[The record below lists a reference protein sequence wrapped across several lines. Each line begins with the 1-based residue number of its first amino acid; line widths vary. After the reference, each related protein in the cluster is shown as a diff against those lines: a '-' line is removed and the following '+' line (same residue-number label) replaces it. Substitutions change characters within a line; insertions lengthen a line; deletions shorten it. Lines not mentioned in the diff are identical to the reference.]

1 MSRLRANK
9 TVKTRSFVA
18 CAVGGTIYVLP
29 VEEVQEIVQ
38 PMALTQL
45 PHAPPGIIGAVEH
58 RDEVVPILDL
68 SARLGL
74 GPTTDAKSKWVL
86 VRGYGKTLGIVVG
99 QVLEVFEIVESSIR
113 PAPQVGDVAAR
124 AASSVL
130 NYRTKMAFVLS
141 MESIAKLADVILQ
154 ESESA

>member
-1 MSRLRANK
+1 MSRLRSSK
-9 TVKTRSFVA
+9 TVRTRSFVA

-58 RDEVVPILDL
+58 REEVVPILDL
-68 SARLGL
+68 AARLGW
-74 GPTTDAKSKWVL
+74 GQTTDSKSKWVL
-86 VRGYGKTLGIVVG
+86 VRGHGKTLGIVVA
-99 QVLEVFEIVESSIR
+99 QVLEVFEIAESSIR
-113 PAPQVGDVAAR
+113 PAPELGDVAAR
-124 AASSVL
+124 AATSVL

-141 MESIAKLADVILQ
+141 MESIAKLADVALR

>member
-1 MSRLRANK
+1 VSRLRSSK
-9 TVKTRSFVA
+9 TVRTRSFVA

-58 RDEVVPILDL
+58 REEVVPILDL
-68 SARLGL
+68 AARLGW
-74 GPTTDAKSKWVL
+74 GQTTDSKSKWVL
-86 VRGYGKTLGIVVG
+86 VRGHGKTLGIVVA
-99 QVLEVFEIVESSIR
+99 QVLEVFEIAESSIR
-113 PAPQVGDVAAR
+113 PAPELGDVAAR
-124 AASSVL
+124 AATSVL

-141 MESIAKLADVILQ
+141 MESIAKLADVALR